1 MFDRLLSVAFLLL
14 LSTACTTVRHPSPF
28 DPAAFLN
35 RMTETGGGTCRL
47 SNKTKVVFVPCR
59 FYESDDSASIFVA
72 LYHPK
77 QSYLLSIRE
86 IRPDGTQGSV
96 WNRPS
101 EVRKSKGISA

>member
-1 MFDRLLSVAFLLL
+1 
-14 LSTACTTVRHPSPF
+14 
-28 DPAAFLN
+28 
-35 RMTETGGGTCRL
+35 MTETGGGTCRL

-77 QSYLLSIRE
+77 QSYLLAIRE
-86 IRPDGTQGSV
+86 IRPDGTQGQV

-101 EVRKSKGISA
+101 EVRKAKGISA